1 MRDVGL
7 AVGVRFVGSRDA
19 CSRLISA
26 SMKSCC
32 SRSLVKLMQSCSKL
46 FILKFSKPKMSSS
59 PMLYESS
66 CWSDARRPAGPPIPA
81 PASAA
86 FSRATM

>member
-1 MRDVGL
+1 
-7 AVGVRFVGSRDA
+7 
-19 CSRLISA
+19 
-26 SMKSCC
+26 MKSCC

-46 FILKFSKPKMSSS
+46 FILKFSNPKMSRS

-86 FSRATM
+86 LSRATM